1 MRNIFVK
8 RKMRKELEKKGKS
21 FLIEILR
28 FFLKNRPISDK
39 VDLSSIKKILVVRQ
53 DDRIGNLILITP
65 LLISFKKNFP
75 QAKISFLA
83 SEVAS
88 ELFSGSKS
96 VDELLVLEKK
106 RYIRNPLAFISNI
119 FKLRK
124 KRFDLTFDCS
134 DENHLSLGHGM
145 WIYLSGA
152 KYRIGHKRDRSD
164 LFLNIEVPSVDYTRH
179 ATEMHLDLL
188 RFLIPE
194 ISEELPFLEVK
205 REEEKYIEDYLEKMG
220 VNSDDFLVGINLG
233 GTGKKKWGFEN
244 FIELGNRLKSENVK
258 VIYTWGPQEKNW
270 TKNLNNTEVL
280 KEILPLPKLSALL
293 KRCNLFI
300 SSDSGIMHLA
310 TAVGTT
316 TLAIFI
322 HSDPQ
327 KFGPKGKK
335 DRIIFSLEGEVK
347 LEKVLKESLTMIEE
361 LSDKREFRR
370 VPQ

>member
-1 MRNIFVK
+1 
-8 RKMRKELEKKGKS
+8 MRKELEKKGKS

-28 FFLKNRPISDK
+28 FFLKNRPVSDK

-53 DDRIGNLILITP
+53 DDRIGNLILITS
-65 LLISFKKNFP
+65 LLISLKKNFP

-179 ATEMHLDLL
+179 ATDMHLDLL

-205 REEEKYIEDYLEKMG
+205 REEEKYIKNYLEKMG
-220 VNSDDFLVGINLG
+220 INFKDFLVGINLG
-233 GTGKKKWGFEN
+233 GTGEKRWGLEN
-244 FIELGNRLKSENVK
+244 FIELGNKLKRENVK
-258 VIYTWGPQEKNW
+258 VIYIWGPQEKNW

-293 KRCNLFI
+293 KRCNLFV

-310 TAVGTT
+310 TAVGTP

-322 HSDPQ
+322 HSDPR
-327 KFGPKGKK
+327 KFGPKGKGN
-335 DRIIFSLEGEVK
+335 RIISPKDGKVGLSEVLEEA
-347 LEKVLKESLTMIEE
+347 EKMIEE
-361 LSDKREFRR
+361 LSGIKRNKIKAI
-370 VPQ
+370 